1 MIHGMVHVVF
11 PLLFYKV
18 HVHANLRIVH
28 SLNVNSL
35 FHSFKMPPVT
45 KDSFERLIYSNLTLM
60 KGKVFY
66 SVLLIFVVS
75 CFLFNLFFFPQKK
88 NCILCPPLTCMTSVS
103 HKPFFDR
110 NSLSEWIKIY

>member
-1 MIHGMVHVVF
+1 MIHGMVVF

-45 KDSFERLIYSNLTLM
+45 KDSF
-60 KGKVFY
+60 
-66 SVLLIFVVS
+66 
-75 CFLFNLFFFPQKK
+75 
-88 NCILCPPLTCMTSVS
+88 
-103 HKPFFDR
+103 
-110 NSLSEWIKIY
+110 